1 MVFLNPALAKS
12 SGGIIGGIQAK
23 SNWVKNMVGGTSGKL
38 TDKGIKSFIARKVIG
53 SKLADGQ
60 GLYLLITRAKTA
72 SWRIKYR
79 IEGKEKSYTIGTYP
93 QSSLAQARLELKEVK
108 ASLNKGRDPVVA
120 RRITM
125 AQAAAHS
132 ESTFRAVAEEW
143 FAMKEKEWSL
153 THHTKSKR
161 AFERDIYKAL
171 GELPIES
178 ITPSVIAKAIE
189 TINKR
194 DVLETA
200 TRILQH
206 LNGVFRYAQAKGLCE
221 INSAAPVKEILPRKK
236 TNGRMPALLDWNS
249 LGALLRAAEAA
260 RLSPSV
266 RAAHRL
272 LAFSATRISNVVQAE
287 WKEFDLD
294 ADIPIWVIPR
304 AKMKDHTRIGDHRI
318 PLGPQ
323 ITAELKQWGKLFGR
337 KGYVFPSPTGNQFIS
352 RESLEKAYRVTL
364 NMSGKH
370 APHGWR
376 SAFSTLA
383 RDNGFEQ
390 DVVELALDHA
400 HGNEVVRAY
409 DRGERFTQRVGLYKW
424 WGEKLTQAQNGAEVI
439 ELPKKAA

>member
-1 MVFLNPALAKS
+1 MVFLNPALAKT

-23 SNWVKNMVGGTSGKL
+23 SNWIKNMVGGTSGKL

-108 ASLNKGRDPVVA
+108 VSLNKGRDPVVA

-439 ELPKKAA
+439 ELPRKIA

>member
-1 MVFLNPALAKS
+1 MVFLNPALAKT

-23 SNWVKNMVGGTSGKL
+23 SNWIKNMVGGTSGKL

-323 ITAELKQWGKLFGR
+323 ITAELKQWGKIFGR

-424 WGEKLTQAQNGAEVI
+424 WGEKLTHAQNGAEII
-439 ELPKKAA
+439 ELSKRVA

>member
-1 MVFLNPALAKS
+1 MVFLNPALAKT

-23 SNWVKNMVGGTSGKL
+23 SNWIKNMVGGTSGKL

-236 TNGRMPALLDWNS
+236 INGRMPALLDWNS

-424 WGEKLTQAQNGAEVI
+424 WGEKLTHAQNGAEVI
-439 ELPKKAA
+439 ELQKKAA

>member
-1 MVFLNPALAKS
+1 MVFLNPALAKT

-23 SNWVKNMVGGTSGKL
+23 SNWIKNMVGGTSGKL

-304 AKMKDHTRIGDHRI
+304 AKMKDHTRVGDHRI

-400 HGNEVVRAY
+400 HGNEVMRAY

-439 ELPKKAA
+439 ELTKKVA

>member
-1 MVFLNPALAKS
+1 MVFLNPALAKT

-23 SNWVKNMVGGTSGKL
+23 SNWIKNMVGGTSGKL

-120 RRITM
+120 RRITI

-424 WGEKLTQAQNGAEVI
+424 WGEKLAHAQNGAEVI
-439 ELPKKAA
+439 ELQKKVA

>member
-1 MVFLNPALAKS
+1 MVFPNPALTKT

-23 SNWVKNMVGGTSGKL
+23 SNWIKNMVGGTSGKL

-120 RRITM
+120 RRITI

-424 WGEKLTQAQNGAEVI
+424 WGEKLTHAQNGAEVI
-439 ELPKKAA
+439 ELQKKAA

>member
-1 MVFLNPALAKS
+1 MVFLNPALAKT

-23 SNWVKNMVGGTSGKL
+23 SNWIKNMVGGTSGKL

-120 RRITM
+120 RRITI

-424 WGEKLTQAQNGAEVI
+424 WGEKLTHAQNGAEVI
-439 ELPKKAA
+439 ELQKKAA

>member
-1 MVFLNPALAKS
+1 VVFLDFAESKKA
-12 SGGIIGGIQAK
+12 GGIIGGIRAK
-23 SNWVKNMVGGTSGKL
+23 SNLGKNMVGGISGKL
-38 TDKGIKSFIARKVIG
+38 TDKGIKSFMNRAAPG
-53 SKLADGQ
+53 DKLADGR
-60 GLYLLITRAKTA
+60 GLYLFITPANGAT
-72 SWRIKYR
+72 WRIKYR
-79 IEGKEKSYTIGTYP
+79 LEGKEKIYSVGTYP
-93 QSSLAQARLELKEVK
+93 QNSLAQARLELNEVK
-108 ASLNKGRDPVVA
+108 VHLSKGQDPVVS
-120 RRITM
+120 RRLNR
-125 AQAAAHS
+125 ANAAS
-132 ESTFRAVAEEW
+132 QSDNTFKAVAEEW
-143 FAMKEKEWSL
+143 FYMKEKEWSP

-161 AFERDIYKAL
+161 AFVRDVYKSL
-171 GELPIES
+171 GDLPIEC
-178 ITPSVIAKAIE
+178 ITPAVIAKTIQD
-189 TINKR
+189 INKR

-221 INSAAPVKEILPRKK
+221 ANSAAPVKEILPRKK
-236 TNGRMPALLDWNS
+236 TNGRMPALLDWKS
-249 LGALLRAAEAA
+249 LGALLRAADGA

-294 ADIPIWVIPR
+294 GETPMWTIPR
-304 AKMKDHTRIGDHRI
+304 AKMKDRSRIGDHRV

-323 ITAELKQWGKLFGR
+323 ITSELKQWGNLFGR
-337 KGYVFPSPTGNQFIS
+337 RGYVFPSPIGNQHIS

-364 NMSGKH
+364 GMSGKH

-409 DRGERFTQRVGLYKW
+409 DRGERLMQRIELYKW
-424 WGEKLTQAQNGAEVI
+424 WGEKLTYAQNGAEVV
-439 ELPKKAA
+439 ELSRKAA

>member
-1 MVFLNPALAKS
+1 MVFLNPALAKT

-23 SNWVKNMVGGTSGKL
+23 SNWIKNMVGGTSGKL

-249 LGALLRAAEAA
+249 LGALLRAAEAV

-400 HGNEVVRAY
+400 HA
-409 DRGERFTQRVGLYKW
+409 
-424 WGEKLTQAQNGAEVI
+424 QATPLGC
-439 ELPKKAA
+439 P

>member
-1 MVFLNPALAKS
+1 MVFLNPALAKT

-23 SNWVKNMVGGTSGKL
+23 SNWVNNMVGGTSGKL
-38 TDKGIKSFIARKVIG
+38 TDKGIRSFIARKVIG

-143 FAMKEKEWSL
+143 FAMKEKEWSA
-153 THHTKSKR
+153 THFTKSKR
-161 AFERDIYKAL
+161 AFERDVYKSL
-171 GELPIES
+171 GALPIES

-221 INSAAPVKEILPRKK
+221 GNSAAPVKEILPRKK

-249 LGALLRAAEAA
+249 LGALLRAADAA
-260 RLSPSV
+260 HLSPSV
-266 RAAHRL
+266 RTAHRL

-318 PLGPQ
+318 PLSPQ
-323 ITAELKQWGKLFGR
+323 ITSELKAWGKLFGR
-337 KGYVFPSPTGNQFIS
+337 RGYVFPSPTGNEYIS

-364 NMSGKH
+364 NMAGKH

-424 WGEKLTQAQNGAEVI
+424 WGEKLAHAQNGAEVI
-439 ELPKKAA
+439 ELNRKRA

>member
-1 MVFLNPALAKS
+1 MVFLNPALAKT

-23 SNWVKNMVGGTSGKL
+23 SNWIKNMVGGTSGKL

-79 IEGKEKSYTIGTYP
+79 IEGKEKSYTVGTYP

-132 ESTFRAVAEEW
+132 ESTFKAVAEEW

-266 RAAHRL
+266 RTAHRL

-304 AKMKDHTRIGDHRI
+304 AKMKDHTRVGDHRI

-424 WGEKLTQAQNGAEVI
+424 WGEKLTHAQNGAEII
-439 ELPKKAA
+439 ELTKKVA

>member
-1 MVFLNPALAKS
+1 MVFLNPALAKT

-23 SNWVKNMVGGTSGKL
+23 SNWIKNMVGGTSGKL

-143 FAMKEKEWSL
+143 FTMKEKEWSL

-249 LGALLRAAEAA
+249 LGALLRAAEAV

-323 ITAELKQWGKLFGR
+323 ITTELKQWGKLFGR

-400 HGNEVVRAY
+400 HA
-409 DRGERFTQRVGLYKW
+409 
-424 WGEKLTQAQNGAEVI
+424 QATPLGC
-439 ELPKKAA
+439 P

>member
-1 MVFLNPALAKS
+1 MVFLNPALAKT

-23 SNWVKNMVGGTSGKL
+23 SNWIKNMVGGTSGKL

-266 RAAHRL
+266 RTAHRL

-304 AKMKDHTRIGDHRI
+304 AKMKDHTRVGDHRI

-424 WGEKLTQAQNGAEVI
+424 WGEKLTHAQNGAEII
-439 ELPKKAA
+439 ELTKKVA

>member
-1 MVFLNPALAKS
+1 MVFLNPALAKT

-23 SNWVKNMVGGTSGKL
+23 SNWIKNMVGGTSGKL
-38 TDKGIKSFIARKVIG
+38 TDKGIKSFSARKVIG

-236 TNGRMPALLDWNS
+236 NNGRMPALLDWNS

-323 ITAELKQWGKLFGR
+323 ITAELKQWGRLFGR

-424 WGEKLTQAQNGAEVI
+424 WGEKLTHAQNGAEVI
-439 ELPKKAA
+439 ELQKKVA

>member
-1 MVFLNPALAKS
+1 MVFLNPALAKT

-23 SNWVKNMVGGTSGKL
+23 SNWIKNMVGGTSGKL

-132 ESTFRAVAEEW
+132 ESTFRTVAEEW

-236 TNGRMPALLDWNS
+236 ANGRMPALLDWNS

-304 AKMKDHTRIGDHRI
+304 AKMKDHTRVGDHRI

-424 WGEKLTQAQNGAEVI
+424 WGEKLTHAQNGAEII
-439 ELPKKAA
+439 ELTKKVA

>member
-409 DRGERFTQRVGLYKW
+409 DRGERFIQRIELYKW
-424 WGEKLTQAQNGAEVI
+424 WGEKLTHAQNGAEVI
-439 ELPKKAA
+439 ELIKKVA

>member
-1 MVFLNPALAKS
+1 MVFLNPALAKT

-23 SNWVKNMVGGTSGKL
+23 SNWIKNMVGGTSGKL

-236 TNGRMPALLDWNS
+236 TNGHMPALLDWNS

-439 ELPKKAA
+439 ELQRKVA

>member
-93 QSSLAQARLELKEVK
+93 QSSLAQARFELKEVK
-108 ASLNKGRDPVVA
+108 AALNKGRDPVVA

>member
-1 MVFLNPALAKS
+1 MVFLNPALAKT

-23 SNWVKNMVGGTSGKL
+23 SNWIKNMVGGTSGKL

-108 ASLNKGRDPVVA
+108 ASLNKGRDPVVV

-424 WGEKLTQAQNGAEVI
+424 WGEKLTHAQNGAEVI
-439 ELPKKAA
+439 ELQKKAA

>member
-1 MVFLNPALAKS
+1 MVFLNPALAKT

-93 QSSLAQARLELKEVK
+93 QSSLAQARFELKEVK
-108 ASLNKGRDPVVA
+108 AALNKGRDPVVA

-249 LGALLRAAEAA
+249 LGSLLRAAEAA

-400 HGNEVVRAY
+400 HGNEVMRAY

-424 WGEKLTQAQNGAEVI
+424 WGEKLTHAQNGAEVI
-439 ELPKKAA
+439 DLAKKAA

>member
-1 MVFLNPALAKS
+1 MVFLNPALAKT

-23 SNWVKNMVGGTSGKL
+23 SNWIKNMVGGTSGKL

-93 QSSLAQARLELKEVK
+93 QSSLAQARFELKEVK
-108 ASLNKGRDPVVA
+108 AALNKGRDPVVA

-249 LGALLRAAEAA
+249 LGSLLRAAEAA

-400 HGNEVVRAY
+400 HGNEVMRAY

-424 WGEKLTQAQNGAEVI
+424 WGEKLTHAQNGAEVI
-439 ELPKKAA
+439 DLAKKAA

>member
-1 MVFLNPALAKS
+1 MVFLNPALAKT

-23 SNWVKNMVGGTSGKL
+23 SNWIKNMVGGTSGKL

-249 LGALLRAAEAA
+249 LGALLRAAEAV

-323 ITAELKQWGKLFGR
+323 ITTELKQWGKLFGR

-400 HGNEVVRAY
+400 HA
-409 DRGERFTQRVGLYKW
+409 
-424 WGEKLTQAQNGAEVI
+424 QATPLGC
-439 ELPKKAA
+439 P

>member
-93 QSSLAQARLELKEVK
+93 QSSLAQARFELKEVK
-108 ASLNKGRDPVVA
+108 AALNKGRDPVVA

-236 TNGRMPALLDWNS
+236 ANGRMPALLDWNS

-304 AKMKDHTRIGDHRI
+304 AKMKDHTRVGDHRI

-424 WGEKLTQAQNGAEVI
+424 WGEKLTHAQNGAEVI
-439 ELPKKAA
+439 ELAKKAA

>member
-1 MVFLNPALAKS
+1 MVFLNPALAKT

-23 SNWVKNMVGGTSGKL
+23 SNWIKNMVGGTSGKL

-143 FAMKEKEWSL
+143 FAMKEKEWSQ

-409 DRGERFTQRVGLYKW
+409 DRGERFIQRIELYKW
-424 WGEKLTQAQNGAEVI
+424 WGEKLTHAQNGAEVI
-439 ELPKKAA
+439 ELIKKVA

>member
-1 MVFLNPALAKS
+1 MVFLNPALAKT

-23 SNWVKNMVGGTSGKL
+23 SNWIKNMVGGTSGKL

-304 AKMKDHTRIGDHRI
+304 AKMKDHTRVGDHRI

-424 WGEKLTQAQNGAEVI
+424 WGEKLAHAQNGAEVI
-439 ELPKKAA
+439 ELQKKVA

>member
-1 MVFLNPALAKS
+1 MVFLNPALAKT

-23 SNWVKNMVGGTSGKL
+23 SNWIKNMVGGTSGKL

-439 ELPKKAA
+439 ELPRKIA

>member
-1 MVFLNPALAKS
+1 MVFLNPALAKT

-93 QSSLAQARLELKEVK
+93 QSSLAQARFELKEVK
-108 ASLNKGRDPVVA
+108 AALNKGRDPVVA

-249 LGALLRAAEAA
+249 LGSLLRAAEAA

-323 ITAELKQWGKLFGR
+323 ITAELKKWGKLFGR

-409 DRGERFTQRVGLYKW
+409 YRGERFTQRVGLYKW
-424 WGEKLTQAQNGAEVI
+424 WGEKLTHAQNGAEVI
-439 ELPKKAA
+439 ELQKKAA

>member
-1 MVFLNPALAKS
+1 MVFLNPALAKT

-23 SNWVKNMVGGTSGKL
+23 SNWIKNMVGGTSGKL

-249 LGALLRAAEAA
+249 LGALLRAAQAA

-323 ITAELKQWGKLFGR
+323 ITAELKQWGKIFGR

-439 ELPKKAA
+439 ELTKKAA

>member
-1 MVFLNPALAKS
+1 MVFLNPALAKT

-23 SNWVKNMVGGTSGKL
+23 SNWIKNMVGGTSGKL

-132 ESTFRAVAEEW
+132 ENTFRAVAEEW

-409 DRGERFTQRVGLYKW
+409 DRGERFIQRIELYKW
-424 WGEKLTQAQNGAEVI
+424 WGEKLTHAQNGAEVI
-439 ELPKKAA
+439 ELKQKAA

>member
-1 MVFLNPALAKS
+1 MVFLNPALAKT

-23 SNWVKNMVGGTSGKL
+23 SNWIKNMVGGTSGKL

-132 ESTFRAVAEEW
+132 ESTFRTVAEEW

-304 AKMKDHTRIGDHRI
+304 AKMKDHTRVGDHRI

-439 ELPKKAA
+439 ELTKKAA

>member
-1 MVFLNPALAKS
+1 MVFTNPAIAKCI
-12 SGGIIGGIQAK
+12 GGIIGGIQAK
-23 SNWVKNMVGGTSGKL
+23 SNWVKNMVGGTSGRL
-38 TDKGIKSFIARKVIG
+38 TDKGIKSFITRKVIG
-53 SKLADGQ
+53 SKLSDGQ

-79 IEGKEKSYTIGTYP
+79 IEGKEKSYTVGTYP

-108 ASLNKGRDPVVA
+108 ASLTKGQDPVIA
-120 RRITM
+120 RRVNM
-125 AQAAAHS
+125 ANAAS
-132 ESTFRAVAEEW
+132 QSDSTFKAVAEEW
-143 FAMKEKEWSL
+143 LSMKEKEWSP

-161 AFERDIYKAL
+161 AFVRDVYKSL
-171 GELPIES
+171 GDLPIEC
-178 ITPSVIAKAIE
+178 ITPAVIAKTIQD
-189 TINKR
+189 INKR

-221 INSAAPVKEILPRKK
+221 ANSAAPVKEILPRKK
-236 TNGRMPALLDWNS
+236 TNGRMPALLDWKS
-249 LGALLRAAEAA
+249 LGALLRAADGA

-294 ADIPIWVIPR
+294 AETPMWTIPR
-304 AKMKDHTRIGDHRI
+304 AKMKDRSRIGDHRV

-323 ITAELKQWGKLFGR
+323 ITAELKQWGNLFGR
-337 KGYVFPSPTGNQFIS
+337 RGYVFPSPIGNQHIS

-364 NMSGKH
+364 GLAGKH

-409 DRGERFTQRVGLYKW
+409 DRGERLMQRIELYKW
-424 WGEKLTQAQNGAEVI
+424 WGEKLTYAQNGAEVI
-439 ELPKKAA
+439 ELTKKVA

>member
-38 TDKGIKSFIARKVIG
+38 TDKGIKSFITRKVIG

-236 TNGRMPALLDWNS
+236 NNGRMPALLDWNS

-323 ITAELKQWGKLFGR
+323 ITAELKQWGKIFGR

-439 ELPKKAA
+439 ELTKKAA

>member
-93 QSSLAQARLELKEVK
+93 QSSLAQARFELKEVK
-108 ASLNKGRDPVVA
+108 AALNKGRDPVVA

-249 LGALLRAAEAA
+249 LGSLLRAAEAA

-400 HGNEVVRAY
+400 HGNEVMRAY

-424 WGEKLTQAQNGAEVI
+424 WGEKLTHAQNGAEVI
-439 ELPKKAA
+439 DLAKKAA

>member
-1 MVFLNPALAKS
+1 MVFLNPALAKT

-23 SNWVKNMVGGTSGKL
+23 SNWIKNMVGGTSGKL

-120 RRITM
+120 RRITI

-143 FAMKEKEWSL
+143 FAMKEKEWSA
-153 THHTKSKR
+153 THFTKSKR
-161 AFERDIYKAL
+161 AFERDVYKSL
-171 GELPIES
+171 GALPIES

-206 LNGVFRYAQAKGLCE
+206 LNGVFRFAQAKGLCE
-221 INSAAPVKEILPRKK
+221 GNSAAPVKEILPRKK
-236 TNGRMPALLDWNS
+236 TNGRMPALLDWKS

-318 PLGPQ
+318 PLSPQ
-323 ITAELKQWGKLFGR
+323 ITEELKAWGKLFGR
-337 KGYVFPSPTGNQFIS
+337 
-352 RESLEKAYRVTL
+352 
-364 NMSGKH
+364 
-370 APHGWR
+370 
-376 SAFSTLA
+376 
-383 RDNGFEQ
+383 
-390 DVVELALDHA
+390 
-400 HGNEVVRAY
+400 
-409 DRGERFTQRVGLYKW
+409 RG
-424 WGEKLTQAQNGAEVI
+424 
-439 ELPKKAA
+439 

>member
-1 MVFLNPALAKS
+1 MVFLNPALTKT

-23 SNWVKNMVGGTSGKL
+23 SNWIKNMVGGTSGKL

-93 QSSLAQARLELKEVK
+93 QSSLAQARFELKEVK
-108 ASLNKGRDPVVA
+108 AALNKGRDPVVA

-439 ELPKKAA
+439 ELTKKAA

>member
-1 MVFLNPALAKS
+1 MVFLNPALAKT

-79 IEGKEKSYTIGTYP
+79 IEGKEKSYTVGTYP

-132 ESTFRAVAEEW
+132 ESTFKAVAEEW

-236 TNGRMPALLDWNS
+236 KNGHMPALLDWNS

-304 AKMKDHTRIGDHRI
+304 AKMKDHTRVGDHRI

-424 WGEKLTQAQNGAEVI
+424 WGEKLNHAQNGAEVI
-439 ELPKKAA
+439 ELSKKAA

>member
-1 MVFLNPALAKS
+1 
-12 SGGIIGGIQAK
+12 
-23 SNWVKNMVGGTSGKL
+23 MVGGTSGSL
-38 TDKGIKSFIARKVIG
+38 TDKGIKSFITRSGIG
-53 SKLADGQ
+53 GKLADGR

-79 IEGKEKSYTIGTYP
+79 IAGKEKSYTVGTYP
-93 QSSLAQARLELKEVK
+93 ESSLAQARLELKEVK
-108 ASLNKGRDPVVA
+108 AHLAKGHDPVIA
-120 RRITM
+120 RRIIK
-125 AQAAAHS
+125 AQAAS
-132 ESTFRAVAEEW
+132 QSDNTFKAVAEEW
-143 FAMKEKEWSL
+143 FSMKEKDWST
-153 THHTKSKR
+153 THLTKSKR
-161 AFERDIYKAL
+161 AFERDVYKAL
-171 GELPIES
+171 GALPIES

-189 TINKR
+189 AINKR

-206 LNGVFRYAQAKGLCE
+206 LNGVFRYAQAKGLCDV
-221 INSAAPVKEILPRKK
+221 NSAAPVREILPRRK
-236 TNGRMPALLDWNS
+236 TNGRMPALLDWKS
-249 LGALLRAAEAA
+249 LGALLRAAEGA

-304 AKMKDHTRIGDHRI
+304 AKMKDRSRIGDHRI
-318 PLGPQ
+318 PLGQ
-323 ITAELKQWGKLFGR
+323 EITAELKQWGKLFGR
-337 KGYVFPSPTGNQFIS
+337 KGYVFPSPTGNAYIS

-364 NMSGKH
+364 NMAGKH

-383 RDNGFEQ
+383 RENGFEQ

-400 HGNEVVRAY
+400 HGSEVVRAY
-409 DRGERFTQRVGLYKW
+409 DRGERFTQRTELYKW
-424 WGEKLTQAQNGAEVI
+424 WGEKLSFAQNGAEVI
-439 ELPKKAA
+439 ELKQKVA